1 MQTKVCRRERE
12 RTADDQL
19 PVERYLTDIFDYL
32 TVELTL
38 ETFKKK
44 KKKNLYYISITK
56 IIIPSREKNVYF
68 VYLFSCLVLAVQVL
82 QPCLVC
88 PRISI
93 FYLLFLIGI
102 YSLIAN
108 DLSVVAA

>member
-1 MQTKVCRRERE
+1 MCVWVGGVGNADKVCRRERE

-44 KKKNLYYISITK
+44 KKKLILYFYYQNYNSFEG
-56 IIIPSREKNVYF
+56 EKCLFCVF
-68 VYLFSCLVLAVQVL
+68 VFLSSSCSPGSSALSCL
-82 QPCLVC
+82 
-88 PRISI
+88 S
-93 FYLLFLIGI
+93 
-102 YSLIAN
+102 
-108 DLSVVAA
+108 

>member
-1 MQTKVCRRERE
+1 MGWWSGECRQSLPARERERE

-32 TVELTL
+32 TVEL
-38 ETFKKK
+38 KKK

-93 FYLLFLIGI
+93 FYLFFLMGV
-102 YSLIAN
+102 L
-108 DLSVVAA
+108 V